1 MGDEGGFAPSLLDNE
16 EALKLLME
24 AITKAGYKPG
34 IDVVLA
40 LDVAASELYDPKE
53 KVYKLKINWKNDNR

>member
-1 MGDEGGFAPSLLDNE
+1 
-16 EALKLLME
+16 ME

-53 KVYKLKINWKNDNR
+53 KVYKLKKSTGDVYKRQE